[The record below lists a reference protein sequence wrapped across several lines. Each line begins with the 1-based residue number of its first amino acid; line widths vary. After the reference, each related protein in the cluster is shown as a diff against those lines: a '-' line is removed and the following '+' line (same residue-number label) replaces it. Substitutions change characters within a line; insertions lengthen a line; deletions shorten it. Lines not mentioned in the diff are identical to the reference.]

1 MASRKLSDLHPDVQP
16 LAQKFLDKCA
26 AENIDI
32 LVTCTYRSPKEQNI
46 LYAQGR
52 TTPGKI
58 VTNAKAGQSN
68 HNHEI
73 GGFPASKALDVVPL
87 RGGKPVWGTKGD
99 DLNLWMRIGEIGES
113 VGLEWAGRWKRMRE
127 FPHLEKDV

>member
-73 GGFPASKALDVVPL
+73 GGLPASKALDVVPL
-87 RGGKPVWGTKGD
+87 RAGKPVWGTKGD
-99 DLNLWMRIGEIGES
+99 DLNLWMRVAEIGES
-113 VGLEWAGRWKRMRE
+113 VGLEWAGRWKRFKE
-127 FPHLEKDV
+127 FPHFDKDV